1 MESGFLR
8 PNSYF
13 TLNSAQVSSL
23 HLVHTKVTIF
33 SFSNVTALY
42 NPINSRLQA
51 PSTRQEEP
59 NGIWKL
65 GLEARL
71 KDTYRVQYPTSFD
84 MGNKPTKREPTKRES
99 DVIQVKV
106 MPPLDQA
113 LLKWLTRDLDRI
125 HSFAPRNP
133 RAIKPPEHY
142 IEYMRMNGW
151 LDVNL
156 DDPDLAHLFK

>member
-23 HLVHTKVTIF
+23 HLVRTKVTIF

-51 PSTRQEEP
+51 
-59 NGIWKL
+59 L
-65 GLEARL
+65 
-71 KDTYRVQYPTSFD
+71 
-84 MGNKPTKREPTKRES
+84 REPTKRES